1 MEIALS
7 ARFKYIYTKVAG
19 LGVLHVRRNVV
30 ATRQCAVMGARLGA
44 IVLGA
49 AREQRGIIN
58 NLYIQQMEDSAY
70 RVMELCC
77 CCCCCCTV
85 SAAMC
90 SEMGLVLPAPCA
102 LPGRQ
107 LSTGSV

>member
-1 MEIALS
+1 MAIALS

-49 AREQRGIIN
+49 AREQRAIIN
-58 NLYIQQMEDSAY
+58 NLYMYIVD
-70 RVMELCC
+70 RRLCLPRHG
-77 CCCCCCTV
+77 V
-85 SAAMC
+85 
-90 SEMGLVLPAPCA
+90 VLLLLLHC
-102 LPGRQ
+102 L
-107 LSTGSV
+107 GSHVQ